1 MFKNNLIIT
10 LRNLKKYR
18 GYSIINISGLAVG
31 MACFIL
37 ISLYIRSE
45 LSYDNFH
52 ENGDRIYRIIQRQPG
67 NIYIGSDYFAVTPG
81 IFAPALTADF
91 PEIETAAR
99 INDVSRG
106 LIKKGNKSFYENGI
120 YTDGNF
126 FDVFSL
132 EIVKGTGKAALN
144 DPYSIILS
152 EKLAAKYF
160 GEENPIG
167 ENISFNEA
175 DEFVIRAVFK
185 DVPANS
191 HLKFDYI
198 VSWKIMETDPNT
210 LRQINR
216 WSSSSYYTYVVLSPN
231 TDIQNLTTKLNMY
244 YKRKSEK
251 PDSKNVWIF
260 QALSDIHLKS
270 DFNFDIAERTDIN
283 HLYLFMGIGVL
294 ILAIACINYM
304 NLATSR
310 SSKRS
315 KEIGVR
321 KVIGANRINLIKQFI
336 GESLSLS
343 LLSLLAALILVILL
357 LPLFNFYTGKELD
370 FNPAG
375 NYSFLIYLVVLTLFI
390 GVTAGSYPAV
400 FLSSFRPSEVLKSS
414 GSKTSGG
421 AVFRNILVVFQFS
434 AAVLL
439 IAGTLTINKQLKFLK
454 SRDLGFDKD
463 NVLVVGLYDR
473 NLRNSLQIVKNELLK
488 DPNIKNVSFSKCLP
502 SNINSKNKMKV
513 ENNEG
518 EMIDISIYTGAVD
531 YNFINLYGLEII
543 EGRNFSQDFKTDPN
557 HAIIVNEE
565 LVKRMGWKKPLRKKV
580 TFWGAKDG
588 EVIGIVKDFH
598 FYSLHEKI
606 EPAVFY
612 LDLKYS
618 SYASIKFDPKN
629 YTSVLAHVKNVIEK
643 NSLYHPFTYFYLDEN
658 YFKNYQSEKKLGE
671 IFIYFSLISIFIAC
685 LGLFGLSAFITERRT
700 REIGIRKTLGA
711 DVTNI
716 FELLLKEFT
725 GYIFY
730 ALLIGLPAA
739 YYFCQKWL
747 LNFAYHTSFD
757 FLIILVTGLFL
768 ILTAFFTISYHTIKT
783 AYINPIEVIKYE

>member
-1 MFKNNLIIT
+1 MLKNYLITT
-10 LRNLKKYR
+10 LRNLKKYK
-18 GYSIINISGLAVG
+18 GYALINTSGLAVG

-37 ISLYIRSE
+37 ILLYVRNE

-52 ENGDRIYRIIQRQPG
+52 KNGDRIFRILQRQPG

-91 PEIETAAR
+91 PEIETATR

-106 LIKKGNKSFYENGI
+106 VIKKGNKSFYEKGI
-120 YTDGNF
+120 YADQNF
-126 FDVFSL
+126 FDVFSF
-132 EIVKGTGKAALN
+132 EIVQGAGKAALD

-152 EKLAAKYF
+152 EKLAGKYF
-160 GEENPIG
+160 GEENPVG
-167 ENISFNEA
+167 NYISFNEA
-175 DEFVIRAVFK
+175 DKFIIRGVFK

-198 VSWKIMETDPNT
+198 VSWKTLEIDPNT

-216 WSSSSYYTYVVLSPN
+216 WSSSSYYTYVVLSPE
-231 TDIQNLTTKLNMY
+231 TDLQNLTTKLNLY
-244 YKRKSEK
+244 YKRKSER
-251 PDSKNVWIF
+251 PDSKQIWMF

-294 ILAIACINYM
+294 IIAIACINYM

-310 SSKRS
+310 SSIRS

-321 KVIGANRINLIKQFI
+321 KVIGAHRINLIKQFI

-343 LLSLLAALILVILL
+343 FLSLLAAIILVILL
-357 LPLFNFYTGKELD
+357 LPLFNHYVGKNLD
-370 FNPAG
+370 FNPVH
-375 NYSFLIYLVVLTLFI
+375 NYSFLIYLIFLTMFV
-390 GVTAGSYPAV
+390 GVIAGSYPAV
-400 FLSSFRPSEVLKSS
+400 FLSSFRPSDVLKSS
-414 GSKTSGG
+414 GFKTSGG
-421 AVFRNILVVFQFS
+421 TLFRNILVVFQFT

-439 IAGTLTINKQLKFLK
+439 IAGTLTINKQLKFLQ
-454 SRDLGFDKD
+454 SRDLGFNKD
-463 NVLVVGLYDR
+463 NILVVGLYDK
-473 NLRNSLQIVKNELLK
+473 NLRNSLQIIEDELLK
-488 DPNIKNVSFSKCLP
+488 DPNIENISFSKCLP

-513 ENNEG
+513 ENKNG
-518 EMIDISIYTGAVD
+518 EMVDISIYTGAVD
-531 YNFINLYGLEII
+531 YNFIDLYGLEII

-557 HAIIVNEE
+557 FAIIVNEE
-565 LVKRMGWKKPLRKKV
+565 LVRLIGWKKPLRKKV
-580 TFWGAKDG
+580 TFWGAENG
-588 EVIGIVKDFH
+588 EVIGVVKDFH

-606 EPAVFY
+606 EPAVLY

-618 SYASIKFDPKN
+618 SYVSIKIDPKN
-629 YTSVLAHVKNVIEK
+629 QGSVLTHVKNVIDK

-658 YFKNYQSEKKLGE
+658 YFKNYLSERKLGE
-671 IFIYFSLISIFIAC
+671 IFIYFSLISVFIAC

-711 DVTNI
+711 DVKNI
-716 FELLLKEFT
+716 FNLLIKELT

-739 YYFCQKWL
+739 YYCCLKWL
-747 LNFAYHTSFD
+747 LNFAYHASFD
-757 FLIILVTGLFL
+757 FLIILGTGIIL
-768 ILTAFFTISYHTIKT
+768 ILTALFTISYHTIKT
-783 AYINPIEVIKYE
+783 AFVNPIDVIRYE